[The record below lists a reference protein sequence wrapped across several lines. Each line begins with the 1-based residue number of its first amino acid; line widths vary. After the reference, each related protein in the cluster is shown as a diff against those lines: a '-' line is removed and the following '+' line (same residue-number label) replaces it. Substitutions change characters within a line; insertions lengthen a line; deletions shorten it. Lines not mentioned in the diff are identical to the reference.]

1 MAGQPETTR
10 LEWERTGPFVP
21 FEIARS
27 RTQHVPEEYI
37 KNAHWGIVDGD
48 ESYHVR
54 SLVEGDEH
62 WYPVEFISNRACWV
76 EIRWHENLEQGG
88 HWEAFRIAGSDLGLD
103 IYPGDVDRYVAR
115 QLAPR
120 ETAPENTTPSRPAS
134 PSSRSSS
141 PSVIRVRHAPAIDV
155 VARLAAELRID
166 DFPMTETQTTTATI
180 REGAINP
187 LTGHMYTN
195 DDVAAFRAL
204 QPDHPDPPTHF
215 TGRGFPIRSARTPGG
230 GNPGIPGGVPPGD
243 GGGGGGEGG
252 GGGGGGGGGLPPA
265 VPAQPA
271 APNGGDKLIG
281 NPPFIF
287 AGDRSK
293 SEEFMADWKKYRRAN
308 KNTTRMREPYARAT
322 LFLTYIQ
329 GGNTTEWVNRLG
341 EWLDYQIDPLNPRR
355 TVETNEWLWNSVELA
370 FNRQFADKL
379 TQERAMAELKAGIK
393 MKGEE
398 LDDYISHFEALVR
411 HAGLAINDQLVVDIF
426 TAGLPYNMYK
436 ELYSIQPPL
445 VTYEE
450 WRTAAIEQQKRFIHL
465 KGRQEGFKQRLEKF
479 KAPRNTQPPKRAPF
493 GAPRYEPMD
502 TSPGRTRA
510 RLAEAEDFMPG
521 GNRWGQAVANPKR
534 AQNDIREVICFNC
547 DGKGHIARNCPQ
559 KQRRSRQQRQ
569 WQPRPGPSR
578 NRRIEEEAS
587 HEQVRAVC
595 DDRTPEQRAQ
605 DWLSNIA
612 NEQDDVKELVMQ
624 QVLGAEGQDF

>member
-1 MAGQPETTR
+1 M
-10 LEWERTGPFVP
+10 W
-21 FEIARS
+21 
-27 RTQHVPEEYI
+27 QH
-37 KNAHWGIVDGD
+37 
-48 ESYHVR
+48 S
-54 SLVEGDEH
+54 
-62 WYPVEFISNRACWV
+62 
-76 EIRWHENLEQGG
+76 
-88 HWEAFRIAGSDLGLD
+88 
-103 IYPGDVDRYVAR
+103 
-115 QLAPR
+115 AP
-120 ETAPENTTPSRPAS
+120 
-134 PSSRSSS
+134 
-141 PSVIRVRHAPAIDV
+141 
-155 VARLAAELRID
+155 
-166 DFPMTETQTTTATI
+166 
-180 REGAINP
+180 
-187 LTGHMYTN
+187 
-195 DDVAAFRAL
+195 L
-204 QPDHPDPPTHF
+204 QPDHPDPPTQF
-215 TGRGFPIRSARTPGG
+215 TGRGFPIRSTRTPGG
-230 GNPGIPGGVPPGD
+230 GNPGIPGGVPPG
-243 GGGGGGEGG
+243 GG
-252 GGGGGGGGGLPPA
+252 GGGGGGVPPA

-287 AGDRSK
+287 TADRTK
-293 SEEFMADWKKYRRAN
+293 SEAFMSDWKKYRCAN
-308 KNTTRMREPYARAT
+308 KDTARMREPYARAT

-329 GGNTTEWVNRLG
+329 GGNTTEWVDHLG

-355 TVETNEWLWNSVELA
+355 TVVDNKWLWRSVELA
-370 FNRQFADKL
+370 FNQQFADKL

-411 HAGLAINDQLVVDIF
+411 HAGLAINNQLVVDIF

-445 VTYEE
+445 VRYED

-465 KGRQEGFKQRLEKF
+465 KGRQEGFKQCLEKF
-479 KAPRNTQPPKRAPF
+479 KSPRNTQQPRKAPF
-493 GAPRYEPMD
+493 GAPKYEPMD

-510 RLAEAEDFMPG
+510 RLAEAEDFLPG

-559 KQRRSRQQRQ
+559 KQRRPRQQRQ
-569 WQPRPGPSR
+569 WQSRPGPSR
-578 NRRIEEEAS
+578 NRQAEVEAN

-612 NEQDDVKELVMQ
+612 NEQDNVKELVMQ

>member
-1 MAGQPETTR
+1 
-10 LEWERTGPFVP
+10 
-21 FEIARS
+21 
-27 RTQHVPEEYI
+27 
-37 KNAHWGIVDGD
+37 
-48 ESYHVR
+48 
-54 SLVEGDEH
+54 
-62 WYPVEFISNRACWV
+62 
-76 EIRWHENLEQGG
+76 
-88 HWEAFRIAGSDLGLD
+88 
-103 IYPGDVDRYVAR
+103 
-115 QLAPR
+115 
-120 ETAPENTTPSRPAS
+120 
-134 PSSRSSS
+134 
-141 PSVIRVRHAPAIDV
+141 
-155 VARLAAELRID
+155 
-166 DFPMTETQTTTATI
+166 
-180 REGAINP
+180 
-187 LTGHMYTN
+187 
-195 DDVAAFRAL
+195 
-204 QPDHPDPPTHF
+204 
-215 TGRGFPIRSARTPGG
+215 
-230 GNPGIPGGVPPGD
+230 
-243 GGGGGGEGG
+243 
-252 GGGGGGGGGLPPA
+252 
-265 VPAQPA
+265 
-271 APNGGDKLIG
+271 
-281 NPPFIF
+281 
-287 AGDRSK
+287 
-293 SEEFMADWKKYRRAN
+293 MADWKKYRRAN
-308 KNTTRMREPYARAT
+308 KDTTRMREPYARAT

-329 GGNTTEWVNRLG
+329 GGNTTEWVDRLG
-341 EWLDYQIDPLNPRR
+341 EWLDYQIDPFNPRR
-355 TVETNEWLWNSVELA
+355 TTENNEWLWKSVELA

-445 VTYEE
+445 VMYED

-479 KAPRNTQPPKRAPF
+479 KSPRNAQQPRKAPF
-493 GAPRYEPMD
+493 GAPKYEPMD

-559 KQRRSRQQRQ
+559 KQQRFKQRKQ

-578 NRRIEEEAS
+578 NRQTEVES
-587 HEQVRAVC
+587 NHEQVRAVC

-612 NEQDDVKELVMQ
+612 NEQDDIKELVMQ
-624 QVLGAEGQDF
+624 QVLGTEGQDF

>member
-1 MAGQPETTR
+1 M
-10 LEWERTGPFVP
+10 
-21 FEIARS
+21 S
-27 RTQHVPEEYI
+27 
-37 KNAHWGIVDGD
+37 
-48 ESYHVR
+48 
-54 SLVEGDEH
+54 
-62 WYPVEFISNRACWV
+62 
-76 EIRWHENLEQGG
+76 
-88 HWEAFRIAGSDLGLD
+88 
-103 IYPGDVDRYVAR
+103 
-115 QLAPR
+115 
-120 ETAPENTTPSRPAS
+120 
-134 PSSRSSS
+134 
-141 PSVIRVRHAPAIDV
+141 
-155 VARLAAELRID
+155 
-166 DFPMTETQTTTATI
+166 
-180 REGAINP
+180 
-187 LTGHMYTN
+187 
-195 DDVAAFRAL
+195 
-204 QPDHPDPPTHF
+204 
-215 TGRGFPIRSARTPGG
+215 
-230 GNPGIPGGVPPGD
+230 
-243 GGGGGGEGG
+243 
-252 GGGGGGGGGLPPA
+252 
-265 VPAQPA
+265 
-271 APNGGDKLIG
+271 
-281 NPPFIF
+281 
-287 AGDRSK
+287 
-293 SEEFMADWKKYRRAN
+293 DWKKYRHAN
-308 KNTTRMREPYARAT
+308 KDTARMREPYARAT

-329 GGNTTEWVNRLG
+329 GGNTTEWVDRLG
-341 EWLDYQIDPLNPRR
+341 EWLDYQINPLNPRR
-355 TVETNEWLWNSVELA
+355 TTVNNEWLWNSVQLA

-445 VTYEE
+445 VIYED

-479 KAPRNTQPPKRAPF
+479 KAPRNTPQPRKAPFRAPK
-493 GAPRYEPMD
+493 YEPMD

-510 RLAEAEDFMPG
+510 RLAEAEDFLPG
-521 GNRWGQAVANPKR
+521 GNRWGQVVANPKR
-534 AQNDIREVICFNC
+534 AQNNIREVICFNC

-559 KQRRSRQQRQ
+559 KQQRFKQRRQ

-578 NRRIEEEAS
+578 NRQAEVETN